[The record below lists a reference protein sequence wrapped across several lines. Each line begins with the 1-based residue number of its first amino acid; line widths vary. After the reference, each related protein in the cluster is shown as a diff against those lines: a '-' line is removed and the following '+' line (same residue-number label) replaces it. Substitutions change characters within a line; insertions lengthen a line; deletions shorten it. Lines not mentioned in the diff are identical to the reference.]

1 MKKIAQIILAVAIVA
16 LVYVIYDQ
24 ISTPIKFDDELKAK
38 KAQVIDRIK
47 DIRTAQRAFKSKYQR
62 FTGSFDTLANF
73 ILQDTLELERKIVD
87 EDDSVAMAQLKKM
100 GKKNVEK
107 FKIAVI
113 DTIFSP
119 KRLSKQD
126 VEQLRYIPGTD
137 DKAQYIMEAGI
148 ITTESKVVIPI
159 VECRA
164 PYKMF
169 LDTVAYRQ
177 EIINLIDDEE
187 NNFNRYP
194 GVKFGSMEAGNNP
207 QATNK
212 VSIQLTL
219 DGHSFSAHGLD
230 GEFPGEEPV
239 VAELLTA
246 RTMLVPEEVLGT
258 GDAGT
263 LLAANGM
270 APAAEERAVC
280 SLPVQG
286 IVAVMAAHREALRQ
300 AEEKLGDRI
309 LYTTPLLREVQAG
322 TPTVWAYRTAGL
334 LYIKVYDGILRFA
347 GVIPAPD
354 TADVCYFTE
363 RLEKEFALKSC
374 ELRISGD
381 AAKACGKL
389 LKGYFKRIVC
399 E

>member
-1 MKKIAQIILAVAIVA
+1 MK
-16 LVYVIYDQ
+16 
-24 ISTPIKFDDELKAK
+24 
-38 KAQVIDRIK
+38 QV
-47 DIRTAQRAFKSKYQR
+47 
-62 FTGSFDTLANF
+62 TGSNT
-73 ILQDTLELERKIVD
+73 
-87 EDDSVAMAQLKKM
+87 
-100 GKKNVEK
+100 
-107 FKIAVI
+107 
-113 DTIFSP
+113 
-119 KRLSKQD
+119 
-126 VEQLRYIPGTD
+126 
-137 DKAQYIMEAGI
+137 
-148 ITTESKVVIPI
+148 
-159 VECRA
+159 
-164 PYKMF
+164 
-169 LDTVAYRQ
+169 
-177 EIINLIDDEE
+177 
-187 NNFNRYP
+187 
-194 GVKFGSMEAGNNP
+194 P

-239 VAELLTA
+239 EAELLTA

-286 IVAVMAAHREALRQ
+286 IVAVMAVHREALRQ

-309 LYTTPLLREVQAG
+309 RYTTPLLREVQAG

-363 RLEKEFALKSC
+363 RLKGVRAQKLRTQDFRRRRQGVRQVAERLFQTDRMRIVSGKYKGRAINPPRNLRARPTTDFAKENLFNVLGNLVDFEQCDVLDLFAGTGSISYEFASRGARSVTSVEINPVHYNFIRQTAAQLGIGNLYPVKANAFLYLK
-374 ELRISGD
+374 ELHQAVRRDFFGRPLRPGGQRTGGETGAGGQPAAPGGDFHLRTLEKMDFRPARSSGN
-381 AAKACGKL
+381 
-389 LKGYFKRIVC
+389 
-399 E
+399 